1 MIVYFHRLL
10 FQACL
15 QRREKRNK
23 LVCFIVGSD
32 LLCSTSKSEHM
43 LCKGE
48 NLEIPENDFSTVLEA
63 RELENLFSSPYMII
77 FISSSKESHNYLI
90 TLSCMSN

>member
-63 RELENLFSSPYMII
+63 RELENPFSSPYMII